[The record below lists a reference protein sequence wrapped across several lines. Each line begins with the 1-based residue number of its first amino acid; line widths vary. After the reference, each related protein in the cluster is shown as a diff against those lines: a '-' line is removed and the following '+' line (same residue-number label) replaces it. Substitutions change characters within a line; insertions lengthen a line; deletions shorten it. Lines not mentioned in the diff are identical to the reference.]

1 MLKMWTS
8 PKDVGVMNW
17 IKTKNKDQSYN
28 PNSGDE
34 DERLKKEMMKMVIEK
49 KLRKS
54 IEDMDF
60 SDGKSKPM
68 EDDMEDSSQSEE
80 MNKLM
85 IEKKIQKKLKDALQ
99 NF

>member
-28 PNSGDE
+28 PDSGDE
-34 DERLKKEMMKMVIEK
+34 DERLKKEMMKMAIEK
-49 KLRKS
+49 KLGKS
-54 IEDMDF
+54 IQDMNIP
-60 SDGKSKPM
+60 GKEVMPIDK
-68 EDDMEDSSQSEE
+68 SSEGTSSMEE
-80 MNKLM
+80 MNKLI
-85 IEKKIQKKLKDALQ
+85 IEKKIQKKLRDALQ